1 LIDCAVLETVVF
13 LDYFK
18 GMPDPRMRGKVDYPL
33 DEILLLCLVAVI
45 GGAEGAASI
54 ARYGELKLNFLRRF
68 RPFANGTPSHDQIGD
83 VLASLDP
90 EAFRCCFT
98 AWVSAL
104 IDAPVDAIA
113 LDGKTLCGTKKMGR
127 TAHIVSAFAARE
139 RLVLGQV
146 KVGEKTNEITAI
158 PRLLDMIDVAGA
170 VVTIDAMGCQ
180 REIATKILEKNANYL
195 LALKGNQSR
204 LHDDVRMFVD
214 EQKKLGY
221 ADTTASRHETLD
233 GDHGRIET
241 RVCTVVHDV
250 DWLVE
255 RHEWPGLKGIVV
267 VDSTVETGGKT
278 VKETRL
284 YITSSALGADRLGAY
299 VRGHWSI
306 ENV

>member
-1 LIDCAVLETVVF
+1 
-13 LDYFK
+13 
-18 GMPDPRMRGKVDYPL
+18 
-33 DEILLLCLVAVI
+33 
-45 GGAEGAASI
+45 
-54 ARYGELKLNFLRRF
+54 
-68 RPFANGTPSHDQIGD
+68 
-83 VLASLDP
+83 
-90 EAFRCCFT
+90 
-98 AWVSAL
+98 
-104 IDAPVDAIA
+104 
-113 LDGKTLCGTKKMGR
+113 
-127 TAHIVSAFAARE
+127 
-139 RLVLGQV
+139 VLGQV